1 MLSNSILFVI
11 SLISSLI
18 TGKLLVPILKSINA
32 KQTIRKDGPSSHIT
46 KKSQTPTIGGL
57 IFLIPVFF
65 ITLIIS
71 TIKKDFLTLDLA
83 LVLCTTFIMAVLG
96 FIDDYLKVRK
106 KHNKGIS
113 GWIKLLIQF
122 LVSFLLFHIYK
133 EGGGFLYLLWFL
145 LVIAGASNSYNLTGG
160 LDGLLVSVTLASF
173 LGFLVLFYH
182 TGKFELLTFSFIFFG
197 ALIGFLY
204 FNRHPA
210 KVFMGDTGSLAIG
223 GAIGSLAIASRHE
236 LFLIFFAAIPIL
248 EALSV
253 ILQVISF
260 KYSKKFLGIDKRL
273 FKMAP
278 LHHHFELTGW
288 KETDIV
294 KRFFVFQVI
303 CTLIGI
309 VLILSLQGAH
319 SLR

>member
-1 MLSNSILFVI
+1 MLSTCILFII
-11 SLISSLI
+11 SLILSLI
-18 TGKLLVPILKSINA
+18 IGKFLIPILKSLNA
-32 KQTIRKDGPSSHIT
+32 KQIIREDGPSSHIT

-65 ITLIIS
+65 ITLILCL
-71 TIKKDFLTLDLA
+71 TKKDFLTLDLTI
-83 LVLCTTFIMAVLG
+83 VLCTTFVMAALG

-113 GWIKLLIQF
+113 GWIKLLIQL
-122 LVSFLLFHIYK
+122 LVSYSIFHLYK
-133 EGGGFLYLLWFL
+133 EGGNILYLLWFFFI
-145 LVIAGASNSYNLTGG
+145 IAGASNSYNLTDG
-160 LDGLLVSVTLASF
+160 LDGLLGSITLISF
-173 LGFLVLFYH
+173 LGFFVLFYH
-182 TGKFELLTFSFIFFG
+182 TGKFELLTFSLIFSG

-204 FNRHPA
+204 FNRYPA

-223 GAIGSLAIASRHE
+223 GTIGALAIASRSE
-236 LFLIFFAAIPIL
+236 LFLIFFATIPII

-253 ILQVISF
+253 ILQVGSYQ
-260 KYSKKFLGIDKRL
+260 YSKRLLGIDKRL

-278 LHHHFELTGW
+278 LHHHFELIGW

-294 KRFFVFQVI
+294 KRFFIFQVI

-309 VLILSLQGAH
+309 VVLVSLQ
-319 SLR
+319 